1 MTRKCQIFSVLLC
14 CQISLFSQT
23 ISDKEYIKAVKEA
36 DFFFYYDHN
45 YEKAAELYEPVY
57 NTYPDN
63 CNLAAKLGICY
74 LNIDRNKS
82 DALKLLIKASENVT
96 TSEKEYLDLGEKAPL
111 DTYFYLA
118 IAYHRNDSL
127 QKAISVYSDVRKQLD
142 GTDFKREEYI
152 DNQIRDCRHAIN
164 MKKKPLTIISNL
176 FIPWLIEYP
185 GACNPVLSKNDS
197 VFIFT
202 LKENGKTKIMCSY
215 KSKAWG
221 RPADITEQIGGLD
234 RFYSNSITYDGK
246 LLILF
251 LDDGYDGN
259 LYYSKRTDST
269 WTKIKSIG
277 KPVNS
282 IYWESNGFI
291 TPDGTSLYFSSNR
304 PGGMGEMD
312 IWVSEKDPDGKW
324 GEPVNCGDII
334 NTPFNE
340 DTPFFDDS
348 ENALI
353 FSSEGHISMGS
364 YDIFRA
370 VKRYESWTN
379 PIGMPFAFNNTSSNT
394 FFILNN
400 NAPGFITSLYNEKT
414 NSRNIYSLVALDPA
428 DKVTIAN
435 GTINLG
441 DGLLPDPKLIS
452 IQLSDLKKGTK
463 LKNIELTDSNSFRA
477 ELKPGDY
484 QIFISHS
491 GYKTD
496 TINLNIPLYF
506 GGNYI
511 AVNSILIPAG
521 IIEKEF
527 ISINNI
533 LFEFNSYVL
542 NSQAISALEKLRSIL
557 VSYPELKIEV
567 AGYTDSQ
574 GSSEYNLMLANKRAL
589 SVIKYLTVK
598 GISGSRL
605 IKKAYGE
612 TNFVAINTNRDGSD
626 NPEGRKYNR
635 RVTIGI
641 KDPQTGI
648 TISQESYVPQH
659 LIQPYSLRYSI
670 VLAKS
675 AKALPSDHF
684 RSLKINEMLT
694 IQCIEIDSLS
704 IYYIGLFYNRND
716 AYKFLSYAKESG
728 FRNSFIVTQSEINT
742 GAKSLLNPDIASD
755 RSGREVIYT
764 IQLKAARQKIDLNS
778 FKDMDGVREIASPDG
793 YYRYVFGEFR
803 SLDKAKEAI
812 VSVNKSGYKDAFI
825 RDLYL
830 LLY

>member
-1 MTRKCQIFSVLLC
+1 VTRKCQIIPVLLLF
-14 CQISLFSQT
+14 QISLFSQI
-23 ISDKEYIKAVKEA
+23 ISDKEYIKAVKDA
-36 DFFFYYDHN
+36 DFLFNYDHN

-57 NTYPDN
+57 NSHPNN

-82 DALKLLIKASENVT
+82 DALKLLVKASENVAD
-96 TSEKEYLDLGEKAPL
+96 SEKDYLDLGEKAPL

-127 QKAISVYSDVRKQLD
+127 QKAISVYSDVRKKLN
-142 GTDFKREEYI
+142 GTDFKEEEFI

-164 MKKKPLTIISNL
+164 MKKKPLSIITNL

-185 GACNPVLSKNDS
+185 GACNPVLAKNDS

-202 LKENGKTKIMCSY
+202 LKEGGKTRILCSY
-215 KSKAWG
+215 KSTAWE
-221 RPADITEQIGGLD
+221 RPVDITDQIGGMD
-234 RFYSNSITYDGK
+234 RFYSNSITGDGK

-259 LYYSKRTDST
+259 LYYSKRTDTT
-269 WTKIKSIG
+269 WTKIKSMG
-277 KPVNS
+277 KPVNTV
-282 IYWESNGFI
+282 YWESNGFI
-291 TPDGTSLYFSSNR
+291 TPDGNTLYFSSNR
-304 PGGMGEMD
+304 PGGIGELD
-312 IWVSEKDPDGKW
+312 IWVSEKETDNNW
-324 GEPVNCGDII
+324 GDPVNCGDII
-334 NTPFNE
+334 NTRFNE
-340 DTPFFDDS
+340 DTPFFNNS

-364 YDIFRA
+364 YDIFRS
-370 VKRYESWTN
+370 VKRYETWTN
-379 PIGMPFAFNNTSSNT
+379 PVGMPFAFNNTSSNT

-414 NSRNIYSLVALDPA
+414 NSRNIYTLVALDPA
-428 DKVTIAN
+428 DKITIAN

-441 DGLLPDPKLIS
+441 DGMLPDPKLIR
-452 IQLSDLKKGTK
+452 IQLSDLKKGSQIK
-463 LKNIELTDSNSFRA
+463 SIELTDSSSYKA

-484 QIFISHS
+484 QLLISHT

-506 GGNYI
+506 AGNYI
-511 AVNSILIPAG
+511 AVNSNLIPSKV
-521 IIEKEF
+521 IEKEF
-527 ISINNI
+527 LSINNI
-533 LFEFNSYVL
+533 LFEFDSYVL
-542 NSQAISALEKLRSIL
+542 NSQALSALEKLKSIL
-557 VSYPELKIEV
+557 LSYPELKIEV

-574 GSSEYNLMLANKRAL
+574 GSSDYNLMLANKRAQ
-589 SVIKYLTVK
+589 SVIKYLTAE

-612 TNFVAINTNRDGSD
+612 SNFVAINTNRDGSD

-648 TISQESYVPQH
+648 TISQESYIPRH
-659 LIQPYSLRYSI
+659 LIQPYSMRFSI
-670 VLAKS
+670 VLTRATHPIS
-675 AKALPSDHF
+675 SEQFTD
-684 RSLKINEMLT
+684 LKLNQMLT
-694 IQCIEIDSLS
+694 IQSLKIDSLS
-704 IYYIGLFYNRND
+704 IYYIGLFNNKYD
-716 AYKFLSYAKESG
+716 ALKYLSYARGKG
-728 FRNSFIVTQSEINT
+728 FKNSFIVTQSEINT
-742 GAKSLLNPDIASD
+742 AAKNLGRLDIS
-755 RSGREVIYT
+755 SPGIGGEVIYT
-764 IQLKAARQKIDLNS
+764 IQLKASRQKINMNL
-778 FKDMDGVREIASPDG
+778 FKDIDGVREIASSDG

-803 SLDKAKEAI
+803 SIDKAKEAV

-830 LLY
+830 LLH